1 MAAEKGNRYAQ
12 KHSLEEWEQ
21 KFEQVYEGAKEGK
34 YLSLQQA
41 WIENDIRPSTA
52 KWLIKNYQV
61 LANIKKD
68 INDSI
73 ISVINKGSLLEGMQ
87 ATAAIWRMK
96 QLGETDRTEVTNL
109 NHEMQPLTSE
119 EINQAKDK
127 LKDKLD
133 DY

>member
-1 MAAEKGNRYAQ
+1 MAAPEGNRYAQ
-12 KHSLEEWEQ
+12 KHSLEEWEE
-21 KFEQVYEGAKEGK
+21 KFEQVYEGAKKGK

-52 KWLIKNYQV
+52 TWLIKNYEV
-61 LANIKKD
+61 LASIKKD

-73 ISVINKGSLLEGMQ
+73 IAVINKGSLIEGMQ
-87 ATAAIWRMK
+87 PTAAIWRIK
-96 QLGETDRTEVTNL
+96 QLGETDRQEITNL

-119 EINQAKDK
+119 EIKQAKDK
-127 LKDKLD
+127 LKDKLE